1 MSKEYLNLNDIE
13 IAERMFHSSKS
24 SIALNDVD
32 FHKTLISEKFGNAK
46 NERKLKNYFKYFI
59 GYKNNEKVYLLCIR
73 HPQMT
78 GYLNGFKENKYMNFL
93 IKDNQLLKKCNK
105 IWDNLMATR

>member
-1 MSKEYLNLNDIE
+1 MLVKYEYLN
-13 IAERMFHSSKS
+13 RFPYGK
-24 SIALNDVD
+24 V
-32 FHKTLISEKFGNAK
+32 GK
-46 NERKLKNYFKYFI
+46 NGKKNFKYFI

-105 IWDNLMATR
+105 IWDNLMATRCYDDKSLNTKVLMWSN

>member
-13 IAERMFHSSKS
+13 IAERKFHSSKS

-59 GYKNNEKVYLLCIR
+59 GYKNNKKSLSVVC
-73 HPQMT
+73 QT
-78 GYLNGFKENKYMNFL
+78 FLNF
-93 IKDNQLLKKCNK
+93 
-105 IWDNLMATR
+105 

>member
-13 IAERMFHSSKS
+13 FAERKFHSSKS

-46 NERKLKNYFKYFI
+46 NGSLKIISSISSATKI
-59 GYKNNEKVYLLCIR
+59 I
-73 HPQMT
+73 
-78 GYLNGFKENKYMNFL
+78 
-93 IKDNQLLKKCNK
+93 KKCLSVVCQTFKNF
-105 IWDNLMATR
+105 

>member
-13 IAERMFHSSKS
+13 IAERKFHSSKS

-46 NERKLKNYFKYFI
+46 NERKLKKYFI
-59 GYKNNEKVYLLCIR
+59 GYKNNKKSLSVVC
-73 HPQMT
+73 QT
-78 GYLNGFKENKYMNFL
+78 FQNF
-93 IKDNQLLKKCNK
+93 
-105 IWDNLMATR
+105 